1 MFYVFCLA
9 YQLDL
14 LDVVMDV
21 ANHAQRCIYGPVN
34 PIQDGGAQK
43 EKARLPTSF
52 STVTSTNIRISLKN
66 FRSFNF
72 NPLATLA

>member
-9 YQLDL
+9 YKLDL
-14 LDVVMDV
+14 LDMVMDV
-21 ANHAQRCIYGPVN
+21 TNHAQRCIYCPVN
-34 PIQDGGAQK
+34 PIQDGGGAQK
-43 EKARLPTSF
+43 EKAPPTSF
-52 STVTSTNIRISLKN
+52 SPVTSTNIRISLKN